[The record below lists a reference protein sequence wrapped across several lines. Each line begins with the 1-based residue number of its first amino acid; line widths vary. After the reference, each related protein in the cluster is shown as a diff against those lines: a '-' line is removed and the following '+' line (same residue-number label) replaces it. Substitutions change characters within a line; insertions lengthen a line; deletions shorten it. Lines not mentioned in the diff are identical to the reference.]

1 MPAFSTY
8 NRNGFNSRLRDQGIT
23 RQVFS
28 RFGSTATTSTISR
41 SCVAEDS
48 EYSIYVTSKQS
59 SGATLVNPIVSKFDK
74 KGDEIWSVAIE
85 DTFSADKYTLY
96 AKNVNVPLNG
106 TISVNVNSF
115 STISFWFSKITAT
128 GIAPSSD
135 LLASTTNSVFWI
147 VINNDPTR
155 KYKLSFSGN
164 ETDSGTYYRQ
174 SINKNQYD
182 ATRFINDVN
191 SNVIALGDTF
201 QLFFENTYKYDE
213 IPIAIDAADDI
224 IVAYRSYKNSSSILY
239 SDNLNGSNWTTYC
252 GSSSNFTPNTTDLP
266 APNGTFTASKIV
278 RNNVASCNS
287 STSWGR
293 LWNSSSLVSTG
304 TNYTISIYVRG
315 AVGGEVV
322 SFGIADGNAANY
334 TLTTQ
339 WQKITYT
346 ANALSTSRGLQIF
359 SSQTNITFYMWG
371 ARVERTSLIDTE
383 RRYKISVFKLA
394 KNNGSIKWFSELSL
408 KSDAYI
414 ESFTTTAQ
422 SDVKAIT
429 TDSNKNIYLCG
440 SAFAAQ
446 GPNSGVGNNYGFV
459 TKLNEYGNLIWK
471 SLMYASQGPIPESAT
486 DAAQQI
492 TSLSL
497 SPDGF
502 LYASGGSTT
511 VNGAGPCLYK
521 LNPTTGNLESG
532 WPVMY
537 NLDVSLNKF
546 LFITEIDTDSEGNIY
561 GIVGNL
567 GEPESV
573 FDYSVIKFDSN
584 GNLLWC
590 NRYDTNDTTE
600 SGYNLIIDR
609 TDIVY
614 VSGRC
619 DTVLNDRPGVLGLNK
634 DGSVEGFRRIRYRR
648 EPFIDET
655 SISMRK
661 SKTFSTTLTRN
672 RHTFILNETGLNGF
686 VIGMIQKEKTSVG
699 TYETPLDRYIV
710 SGSNPIITDIISIL
724 ISRGYFIEYGTDN
737 YMTQAFGISNTI
749 SPLLDH
755 RVLSKVEVPQ

>member
-28 RFGSTATTSTISR
+28 RFGSTETSSTISR
-41 SCVAEDS
+41 SCVTEDS
-48 EYSIYVTSKQS
+48 QYSIYVSSRQS
-59 SGATLVNPIVSKFDK
+59 SGATLRNPIISKFDK

-85 DTFSADKYTLY
+85 DTFSADRYSLY
-96 AKNVNVPLNG
+96 AKGTNVPING
-106 TISVNVNSF
+106 TVSVNVNTY
-115 STISFWFSKITAT
+115 STIYFWFSKITST
-128 GIAPSSD
+128 GSPVSSD
-135 LLASTTNSVFWI
+135 LLAATNNTIFWI
-147 VINNDPTR
+147 IVNNDPTR
-155 KYKLSFSGN
+155 KYKLAFAGN
-164 ETDSGTYYRQ
+164 ESEFGTYYRQ
-174 SINKNQYD
+174 EIYKNQYD
-182 ATRFINDVN
+182 ATRFVNDIN
-191 SNVIALGDTF
+191 SNVIQLNDSF
-201 QLFFENTYKYDE
+201 QLFFEDSYKYEE
-213 IPIAIDAADDI
+213 IPITVDTSDDI
-224 IVAYRSYKNSSSILY
+224 IMAFRSYKNLSSILY
-239 SDNLNGSNWTTYC
+239 SDNLSGSSWSTYC
-252 GSSSNFTPNTTDLP
+252 GSSTNFTANTTDLP

-278 RNNVASCNS
+278 RNSNTSCGA

-293 LWNSSSLVSTG
+293 FWNSSSLVSTG
-304 TNYTISIYVRG
+304 TNYTLSIYVRG
-315 AVGGEVV
+315 AIGGEVV
-322 SFGIADGNAANY
+322 SFGIADGNVSNY

-339 WQKITYT
+339 WQRITYT

-359 SSQTNITFYMWG
+359 SSQPNVTFYFWG

-383 RRYKISVFKLA
+383 RRYKVSVVKLA

-414 ESFTTTAQ
+414 ENFNTTAQ
-422 SDVKAIT
+422 SDVKSII
-429 TDSNKNIYLCG
+429 TDSDKNIYLCG
-440 SAFAAQ
+440 SAFAAA
-446 GPNSGVGNNYGFV
+446 GPFSGVGNNYGFIA
-459 TKLNEYGNLIWK
+459 KLNEYGSLLWK
-471 SLMYASQGPIPESAT
+471 KSMYASQAPISQTAT

-521 LNPTTGNLESG
+521 LNTLTGDLESG
-532 WPVMY
+532 WPILY
-537 NLDVSLNKF
+537 NLDLSLNKF
-546 LFITEIDTDSEGNIY
+546 LFITEIDTDTEGNIY
-561 GIVGNL
+561 GIIGNL
-567 GEPESV
+567 GEPESL
-573 FDYSVIKFDSN
+573 FDYSVIKFDSS
-584 GNLLWC
+584 GNIIWC

-600 SGYNLIIDR
+600 SGYNLIVDR
-609 TDIVY
+609 TDVIY

-619 DTVLNDRPGVLGLNK
+619 DTVLNERPGVLGLNT
-634 DGSVEGFRRIRYRR
+634 DGSIEGFRRIRYRR
-648 EPFIDET
+648 DPFIDET

-724 ISRGYFIEYGTDN
+724 IFRSYFAEYRTDN
-737 YMTQAFGISNTI
+737 YMTQAFGTANNVL
-749 SPLLDH
+749 PLLDYK
-755 RVLSKVEVPQ
+755 VLSKVEVPQ